1 MIEMF
6 SSKEDK
12 ERKKENTGFEIIK
25 VMREKN
31 NISPERDLSP
41 TEFSFLTEQK
51 KYSSIL
57 TPGRSNI
64 QEFQDMNI

>member
-31 NISPERDLSP
+31 NISPERDLRP
-41 TEFSFLTEQK
+41 TETSFLTELKKMQK
-51 KYSSIL
+51 HIDSWK
-57 TPGRSNI
+57 
-64 QEFQDMNI
+64 E